1 MGRSTYIGFFIDW
14 TLNWLFVV
22 APFLI
27 LNTTSSIYIGIFLY
41 IDGMAKDMKLR
52 LLLNENEPTQSKVS
66 SYVEEIEFHKEIIW
80 YIFLY

>member
-1 MGRSTYIGFFIDW
+1 MGRTTYMGFFVDW

-41 IDGMAKDMKLR
+41 IDGMVKDMKMR
-52 LLLNENEPTQSKVS
+52 LMLSEDEPKESKVM
-66 SYVEEIEFHKEIIW
+66 SYVQEIEFHIKIVW
-80 YIFLY
+80 YFLLY